1 MSGSARRLDRSL
13 LVIAAGVSAAIHVAK
28 LPPALPALQASL
40 GLGLVQAGFLIS
52 LVQLAG
58 LSLGLAVGLAA
69 DSLGLRR
76 TLLVGLVLLSGVSL
90 ASGFAHSVGVLLA
103 LRALEGLGFLLAVM
117 PAPGLIRRLVSPD
130 RLSVRLGMWGTYMPV
145 GTALAL
151 LAGPV
156 WIAAAGWPAWWW
168 LAGALSAAMAVAV
181 WRVLP
186 ADPPAAARRG
196 GAPADGWRARLADT
210 LRARGPW
217 LVALAFAVYSSQWIA
232 VVGFLPTL
240 YAEAGLA
247 PAAAGVATALA
258 AGVNMLGNLASGR
271 LLHGGHRPEQ
281 LLQAGFAAM
290 AAGGVLAFAPVW
302 PAVAGLDVVGPYLA
316 VLVFSAVGGLVPGTL
331 FSLAVRLA
339 PHAGAVST
347 TVGWMQQ
354 WSAFGQFAGPP
365 VVAWV
370 ASRTG
375 GWAWSWVVT
384 VACAC
389 AGLLLARRIGTLRRS
404 LAAVAA

>member
-1 MSGSARRLDRSL
+1 MSRSATRLDRSL
-13 LVIAAGVSAAIHVAK
+13 LVIAAGVTAAIHVAK

-40 GLGLVQAGFLIS
+40 GLGLVEAGFLIS

-58 LSLGLAVGLAA
+58 LALGLAVGLAA

-76 TLLVGLVLLSGVSL
+76 TLLGGLLLLSGVSL

-117 PAPGLIRRLVSPD
+117 PAPGLIRRLVAPE

-156 WIAAAGWPAWWW
+156 WIAAQGWPAWWW
-168 LAGALSAAMAVAV
+168 LAGALSAAMSLAV

-186 ADPPAAARRG
+186 ADPPASARQS
-196 GAPADGWRARLADT
+196 GAPATGWRARLADT

-232 VVGFLPTL
+232 VVGFLPTI
-240 YAEAGLA
+240 YAQAGVA
-247 PAAAGVATALA
+247 PAMAGVATAIA

-271 LLHGGHRPEQ
+271 LLHGGQRPEQ
-281 LLQAGFAAM
+281 LLQVGFAAM
-290 AAGGVLAFAPVW
+290 ALGGVLAFAPVW
-302 PAVAGLDVVGPYLA
+302 PAVAGLEVAGPYLA

-370 ASRTG
+370 ASRAG
-375 GWAWSWVVT
+375 GWAWSWLVT

-389 AGLLLARRIGTLRRS
+389 AGLLLARRIGALRRS
-404 LAAVAA
+404 LLAVAA